1 MKCEICCNYLPQTSV
16 LKAIRSSYS
25 KHFFP
30 RLPPSASASEAL
42 RRRGPGGGERGRP
55 RHCSPRPLRAAPHR
69 SAPPRARPG
78 PAAAPPRLRGCRSP
92 ARPPGGSCEPSVRR
106 GEGGRHG
113 KQSWDLRI
121 RASPSG
127 CSLQGNTL
135 RLRVS
140 PLLLFRRC
148 LHKHC

>member
-55 RHCSPRPLRAAPHR
+55 RHCSPRPLRTAPR
-69 SAPPRARPG
+69 LPAPG
-78 PAAAPPRLRGCRSP
+78 PAPPLPRRGSGAAG
-92 ARPPGGSCEPSVRR
+92 VRR
-106 GEGGRHG
+106 GRPGGAASRACGAGRGEGTANKAGIYG
-113 KQSWDLRI
+113 FE
-121 RASPSG
+121 RARVAVV
-127 CSLQGNTL
+127 CRVTL
-135 RLRVS
+135 
-140 PLLLFRRC
+140 
-148 LHKHC
+148 